1 MNRLTQHLAQMYDGQ
16 HILVLGWGREGQST
30 YDVLTASCT
39 NAKIFC
45 SDQNTALLTNLP
57 TTPYLQDLDQYDVIF
72 KTPGIPIRTPELQT
86 YLSQGKKITS
96 QLSEFLAVYSSQTYG
111 ITGTKGKSTTSSL
124 VAHLLNAIGKS
135 VIFAGNIGTPV
146 FSIADQIQDQTTLVI
161 EMSSY
166 QLETTM
172 TSPHVAVLLN
182 LFPEHLNYHQGI
194 ENYAQAKS
202 QITAHQNEDD
212 ILVFNQ
218 DVPEIAHIAT
228 ESQAKQLPFS
238 YQSTLSYSDKVD
250 AVLTQL
256 EDVSLPATIKTRNV
270 LPAVLAIGH
279 LEWSPEQIL
288 AALSTFTPLPHRLE
302 TVSTSH
308 QITWIDDT
316 LATIPEATIAALEAL
331 PRVDVLLLGGYDR
344 GIDFAPIVDALIRK
358 KIPFIGFFQPSGQK
372 MYDLIQQKY
381 SVDQHPTM
389 KLVQD
394 MEDAVRFAYE
404 HASVGGVVL
413 LSPSSPSFGQF
424 KDYRDKSQQFRSWI
438 EQLA

>member
-1 MNRLTQHLAQMYDGQ
+1 MNKLTQHLAQTYDGQ
-16 HILVLGWGREGQST
+16 RILVLGWGREGQNT
-30 YDVLTASCT
+30 YEVLKESCPK
-39 NAKIFC
+39 AEIFC
-45 SDQNTALLTNLP
+45 SDQNTELLTDLP
-57 TTPYLQDLDQYDVIF
+57 TTPYLQELEQFDVIF
-72 KTPGIPIRTPELQT
+72 KTPGVPVRTPELQT

-96 QLSEFLAVYSSQTYG
+96 QLNEFLAVYRSQTFG

-124 VAHLLNAIGKS
+124 VAHLLTAIGKN

-146 FSIADQIQDQTTLVI
+146 FSIANQVQDEMSLVI

-166 QLETTM
+166 QLETT
-172 TSPHVAVLLN
+172 TSSPHVAVLLN

-194 ENYAQAKS
+194 ENYANAKAH
-202 QITAHQNEDD
+202 ITLHQNTDD
-212 ILVFNQ
+212 VFVFNQ
-218 DVPEIAHIAT
+218 DVPEVAQIAT
-228 ESQAKQLPFS
+228 QTHAQKYPFS
-238 YQSTLSYSDKVD
+238 YRSSLQYSNKVA
-250 AVLTQL
+250 AVLSQL

-270 LPAVLAIGH
+270 LPAVLAIQH

-344 GIDFAPIVDALIRK
+344 GINFEPIVDALIK
-358 KIPFIGFFQPSGQK
+358 KKVPFIGFFQPSGQK

-381 SVDQHPTM
+381 SVDQQPVM

-404 HASVGGVVL
+404 HASADGVVL